1 MNQQHQ
7 TTRTSCATRKNQG
20 SFKLPGPEPDACMR
34 VSFHFGSGKE
44 DPTEEQKGSL
54 QRQGTF
60 SKEQERENSHTAE
73 LIEKLESQNKRLLEL
88 EWELGCVRSDK
99 EMLLSRSKCQEDE
112 LQELRATVTVTNKMM
127 GVSLVDNDSTHTHT
141 HTHHTH
147 HTHHHWWAVDA
158 SEYEVGHA

>member
-20 SFKLPGPEPDACMR
+20 NFKLPGPEPDACMR
-34 VSFHFGSGKE
+34 VSFYFGSGGK
-44 DPTEEQKGSL
+44 DLTEEQKGSL